1 MTRRAFGSI
10 DQLQSGRW
18 RARYRDTAGHAHSR
32 LFKTK
37 TDASAFLATIEAD
50 LLRGDWNDPRLT
62 GVPLR
67 VWAEQWFETT
77 AHLKPKT
84 RIEYEANLRNHV
96 LPTFG
101 DKPVGAIDALSVRQF
116 VSALRGDGL
125 EHGTVKKAKAVL
137 SMVLG
142 SAAEAG
148 AIKANPCANIKIGRA
163 ARREMVFLTA
173 DEVEALADAIVEPY
187 GTLVRFAA
195 YTGLRAGEIAALRVG
210 RLDMLRR
217 RVEVAESLSIVPGQG
232 LVFGPTKNYQRR
244 TVPLPAFLA
253 DELAEHLASRGSP
266 GREALVFTSQQG
278 APLRQHHFYWRH
290 FKPAVQRARLDV
302 QPRFHDLRH
311 TCVALLIAEGAHHLT
326 IMRRLGHSSIQV
338 TLDTYGHL
346 FPELE
351 EDVTQRLDA
360 VGRAARSRHAS

>member
-1 MTRRAFGSI
+1 M
-10 DQLQSGRW
+10 
-18 RARYRDTAGHAHSR
+18 
-32 LFKTK
+32 
-37 TDASAFLATIEAD
+37 
-50 LLRGDWNDPRLT
+50 
-62 GVPLR
+62 
-67 VWAEQWFETT
+67 
-77 AHLKPKT
+77 
-84 RIEYEANLRNHV
+84 
-96 LPTFG
+96 
-101 DKPVGAIDALSVRQF
+101 
-116 VSALRGDGL
+116 
-125 EHGTVKKAKAVL
+125 
-137 SMVLG
+137 
-142 SAAEAG
+142 
-148 AIKANPCANIKIGRA
+148 
-163 ARREMVFLTA
+163 
-173 DEVEALADAIVEPY
+173 
-187 GTLVRFAA
+187 RFAA

-253 DELAEHLASRGSP
+253 DELAEHLAHRGGP
-266 GREALVFTSQQG
+266 GRDALVFTSQQG

-290 FKPAVQRARLDV
+290 FKPAVQRAGLDV

-360 VGRAARSRHAS
+360 VGRAARSRRAS

>member
-10 DQLQSGRW
+10 DQLPSGRW
-18 RARYRDTAGHAHSR
+18 RARYRDATGRAHSR
-32 LFKTK
+32 MFKTK
-37 TDASAFLATIEAD
+37 ADASAFLSTVETD

-62 GVPLR
+62 GVPVR
-67 VWAEQWFETT
+67 DWAQQWIETT

-84 RIEYEANLRNHV
+84 RVEYESNLRNHV
-96 LPTFG
+96 LPFFG
-101 DKPVGAIDALSVRQF
+101 DTPVGAVDVISVRQF
-116 VSALRGDGL
+116 VSSLRADGL

-148 AIKANPCANIKIGRA
+148 AIKANPCANVKIGRA
-163 ARREMVFLTA
+163 ARREMVFLNA
-173 DEVEALADAIVEPY
+173 DDVEALASAIIEPY

-195 YTGLRAGEIAALRVG
+195 YSGLRAGEIAALRVG
-210 RLDMLRR
+210 RVNLMRR
-217 RVEVAESLSIVPGQG
+217 RVEVAESLAIVPRQG

-244 TVPLPAFLA
+244 TVPLPAFLT
-253 DELAEHLASRGSP
+253 DELAEFLAHQ
-266 GREALVFTSQQG
+266 GRTGRDDLVFTSQQG
-278 APLRQHHFYWRH
+278 APLRQHHFYWRY
-290 FKPAVQRARLDV
+290 FKPAVERAGLDM
-302 QPRFHDLRH
+302 QLRFHDLRH
-311 TCVALLIAEGAHHLT
+311 TCVALLIAEGAHQLT

-360 VGRAARSRHAS
+360 VGRAALARRAG

>member
-37 TDASAFLATIEAD
+37 TDASAFLATIDAD
-50 LLRGDWNDPRLT
+50 LLRGDWNDPRLI
-62 GVPLR
+62 GMPLR

-137 SMVLG
+137 SMCSALPQRRAPSRPTHAPTSRSVGLRDARWCSSPPTRSRRSPTRSSSPMG
-142 SAAEAG
+142 RSCASPPTQGFGPARSPPFAWDASTCCAAEWRSPSRSRSCPG
-148 AIKANPCANIKIGRA
+148 
-163 ARREMVFLTA
+163 TA
-173 DEVEALADAIVEPY
+173 WSS
-187 GTLVRFAA
+187 G
-195 YTGLRAGEIAALRVG
+195 
-210 RLDMLRR
+210 RR
-217 RVEVAESLSIVPGQG
+217 RTTSG
-232 LVFGPTKNYQRR
+232 GPFRCRR
-244 TVPLPAFLA
+244 SSPTSSPSTSPVMASMCSRDSTICA
-253 DELAEHLASRGSP
+253 TRASRCSSPKARTTLRSCAGS
-266 GREALVFTSQQG
+266 V
-278 APLRQHHFYWRH
+278 
-290 FKPAVQRARLDV
+290 
-302 QPRFHDLRH
+302 
-311 TCVALLIAEGAHHLT
+311 
-326 IMRRLGHSSIQV
+326 SSIQV
-338 TLDTYGHL
+338 TLDTFGHL

-360 VGRAARSRHAS
+360 VGRAARSRRAS

>member
-10 DQLQSGRW
+10 DRLPSGRW
-18 RARYRDTAGHAHSR
+18 RARYRDATGRAHSR
-32 LFKTK
+32 MFKTK
-37 TDASAFLATIEAD
+37 ADASVFLSTIETD

-62 GVPLR
+62 GVPVR
-67 VWAEQWFETT
+67 DWAQQWFETT

-84 RIEYEANLRNHV
+84 RVEYEANLRNHV
-96 LPTFG
+96 LPFFG
-101 DKPVGAIDALSVRQF
+101 DKPVGAVDVISVRQF
-116 VSALRGDGL
+116 VSSLRADGL

-148 AIKANPCANIKIGRA
+148 AIKANPCANVKIGRA
-163 ARREMVFLTA
+163 ARREMVFLNA

-195 YTGLRAGEIAALRVG
+195 YSGLRAGEIAALRVG
-210 RLDMLRR
+210 RVNLMRR
-217 RVEVAESLSIVPGQG
+217 RVEVAESLAIVPRQG

-244 TVPLPAFLA
+244 TVPLPAFLT
-253 DELAEHLASRGSP
+253 DELAEYLARE
-266 GREALVFTSQQG
+266 GRTGRDDLVFTSQQG
-278 APLRQHHFYWRH
+278 APLRQHHFYWRY
-290 FKPAVQRARLDV
+290 FKPAVQRAGLDV

-311 TCVALLIAEGAHHLT
+311 TCVALLIAEGAHQLT

-360 VGRAARSRHAS
+360 VGRAALERRAG

>member
-50 LLRGDWNDPRLT
+50 LLRGDWNDPRLV

-67 VWAEQWFETT
+67 VWADQWFETT

-84 RIEYEANLRNHV
+84 RAEYEANLRNHV

-116 VSALRGDGL
+116 VSSLRGDGL

-148 AIKANPCANIKIGRA
+148 AIKSNPCANIKIGRA

-173 DEVEALADAIVEPY
+173 DEVEALADAIIEPY
-187 GTLVRFAA
+187 GTLVLFAA

-253 DELAEHLASRGSP
+253 DELAEHLASRASL
-266 GREALVFTSQQG
+266 GRDALVFTSQQG

-290 FKPAVQRARLDV
+290 FKPAVQRAGLDV
-302 QPRFHDLRH
+302 RPRFHDLRH

-360 VGRAARSRHAS
+360 VGRAARSRRAS

>member
-1 MTRRAFGSI
+1 MSRATP
-10 DQLQSGRW
+10 GRGT
-18 RARYRDTAGHAHSR
+18 ARVG
-32 LFKTK
+32 
-37 TDASAFLATIEAD
+37 
-50 LLRGDWNDPRLT
+50 RGDWNDPRLT

-67 VWAEQWFETT
+67 EWAKQWFETT

-84 RIEYEANLRNHV
+84 RVEYESNLRNHV
-96 LPTFG
+96 LPFFG
-101 DKPVGAIDALSVRQF
+101 DKPIGAIDAVGVRQF
-116 VSALRGDGL
+116 VSALRADGL

-148 AIKANPCANIKIGRA
+148 AIKANPCANVRIGRA
-163 ARREMVFLTA
+163 ARREMVFLNP
-173 DEVEALADAIVEPY
+173 DEVEALADAIVDPY

-210 RLDMLRR
+210 RLNLLHR
-217 RVEVAESLSIVPGQG
+217 RVEVAESLSIIPRQG
-232 LVFGPTKNYQRR
+232 LMFGPTKNYQRR
-244 TVPLPAFLA
+244 SVPLPTFLV
-253 DELAEHLASRGSP
+253 DELAEYLATRGP
-266 GREALVFTSQQG
+266 LGRDALVFTSPND

-290 FKPAVQRARLDV
+290 FKPAVVRAELEV

-311 TCVALLIAEGAHHLT
+311 TCVALLIAEGAHQLT

-360 VGRAARSRHAS
+360 VGRAARARRAS

>member
-18 RARYRDTAGHAHSR
+18 RARYRDSSGHAHAR

-96 LPTFG
+96 LPPFG

-116 VSALRGDGL
+116 VSALRADGL

-137 SMVLG
+137 SMVLA

-173 DEVEALADAIVEPY
+173 DQVEALADAIVEPY

-244 TVPLPAFLA
+244 TVPVPAFLA
-253 DELAEHLASRGSP
+253 DELAEHLANCGSRG
-266 GREALVFTSQQG
+266 RDALVFTSQQG

-290 FKPAVQRARLDV
+290 FKPAVQHAGLDV

-360 VGRAARSRHAS
+360 LGRAARSRRAS

>member
-1 MTRRAFGSI
+1 
-10 DQLQSGRW
+10 
-18 RARYRDTAGHAHSR
+18 
-32 LFKTK
+32 
-37 TDASAFLATIEAD
+37 
-50 LLRGDWNDPRLT
+50 
-62 GVPLR
+62 
-67 VWAEQWFETT
+67 
-77 AHLKPKT
+77 
-84 RIEYEANLRNHV
+84 
-96 LPTFG
+96 
-101 DKPVGAIDALSVRQF
+101 
-116 VSALRGDGL
+116 
-125 EHGTVKKAKAVL
+125 VL
-137 SMVLG
+137 S

-173 DEVEALADAIVEPY
+173 DEVEALADTIIEPY

-217 RVEVAESLSIVPGQG
+217 RVEVAEPLSIVPGHG

-253 DELAEHLASRGSP
+253 DELAQHLASHGI
-266 GREALVFTSQQG
+266 
-278 APLRQHHFYWRH
+278 
-290 FKPAVQRARLDV
+290 DV

-326 IMRRLGHSSIQV
+326 IMRRLGHSSVQV

-360 VGRAARSRHAS
+360 VGRAARSRRAS

>member
-1 MTRRAFGSI
+1 MARRAFGSI
-10 DQLQSGRW
+10 DRLPSGRW
-18 RARYRDTAGHAHSR
+18 RARYRDGVGRAHTR
-32 LFKTK
+32 IFKTK
-37 TDASAFLATIEAD
+37 ADASAFLATIETD

-67 VWAEQWFETT
+67 EWSDQWFETT

-84 RIEYEANLRNHV
+84 RVEYESNLRNHV
-96 LPTFG
+96 LPFFG
-101 DKPVGAIDALSVRQF
+101 NQPIGAIDSLSVRQF
-116 VSALRGDGL
+116 VSALRADGL

-142 SAAEAG
+142 AAAEAG
-148 AIKANPCANIKIGRA
+148 AIKANPCANVKIGRA
-163 ARREMVFLTA
+163 ARREMAFLNA
-173 DEVEALADAIVEPY
+173 DEVEALATAIIEPY

-232 LVFGPTKNYQRR
+232 LVFGSTKNYQRR

-253 DELAEHLASRGSP
+253 DELAEYLARRGGP
-266 GREALVFTSQQG
+266 GRDALVFTALQG
-278 APLRQHHFYWRH
+278 APLRQHHFYWRY
-290 FKPAVQRARLDV
+290 FKPAVQRAGLEV

-311 TCVALLIAEGAHHLT
+311 TCVALLVAEGAHQLT

-360 VGRAARSRHAS
+360 VGRAARERRAS